1 MISVGASSHSLTSS
15 PASCKSKVR
24 ANKRR
29 TNGCG
34 CPPQTVRIDPRRT
47 PRLAIPP
54 RAGIRPHR
62 RCGNRFGHRRTA
74 ARMPHRNRR
83 ARLLRPHQSA
93 ALRAGRRHRAP
104 GSLRAGGCR
113 GCLLP
118 PRRRRGRRA
127 TGAPALGALRA
138 QRRTRPQSGRPS
150 HPGRRLRT
158 GRHGSGRYRPAHRE
172 AHFARFLVPPAPRR
186 GTHTHHPGLSR
197 PPIQRQDLRLAGDRV
212 RPPRDNLVRR
222 AFRLP
227 PAARLRGARPIH
239 STEEAVFAC
248 LHGHGNLTALAF
260 EFSPTVEATGV
271 PNEPPPGPPSGLET
285 VTFDVAGLD
294 RLFGLPQDVAAAI
307 ARRAREVG
315 VKANLAL
322 AGNPDAAI
330 CAARGFPGVSLIP
343 HGDEGKFLATL
354 PLALLSPAPQML
366 ETLERWGIR
375 RFREMA
381 ALPPLSIA
389 ERLGPEGLR
398 LRGLA
403 RGEGDRKL
411 LPLAEA
417 LHFEDEIELDYPVE
431 LLEPLAFL
439 LARLINGLSTRLA
452 TRGLATDE
460 LRLRLK
466 LETGGTHER
475 CLRLPVPSLDTKAF
489 LKLLQLD
496 LEANPPAAPIVH
508 LWMGVNPVKP
518 QAAQHGLLVPVAPEP
533 VKLELTLARIQ
544 AFVGEGRVGTPELLD
559 PPRPDEG
566 LNARQR

>member
-1 MISVGASSHSLTSS
+1 M
-15 PASCKSKVR
+15 
-24 ANKRR
+24 
-29 TNGCG
+29 
-34 CPPQTVRIDPRRT
+34 
-47 PRLAIPP
+47 
-54 RAGIRPHR
+54 
-62 RCGNRFGHRRTA
+62 
-74 ARMPHRNRR
+74 
-83 ARLLRPHQSA
+83 
-93 ALRAGRRHRAP
+93 
-104 GSLRAGGCR
+104 
-113 GCLLP
+113 
-118 PRRRRGRRA
+118 
-127 TGAPALGALRA
+127 
-138 QRRTRPQSGRPS
+138 
-150 HPGRRLRT
+150 
-158 GRHGSGRYRPAHRE
+158 
-172 AHFARFLVPPAPRR
+172 
-186 GTHTHHPGLSR
+186 
-197 PPIQRQDLRLAGDRV
+197 
-212 RPPRDNLVRR
+212 
-222 AFRLP
+222 
-227 PAARLRGARPIH
+227 
-239 STEEAVFAC
+239 FAC
-248 LHGHGNLTALAF
+248 LHGPGNLTALAM

-271 PNEPPPGPPSGLET
+271 LNGSDT
-285 VTFDVAGLD
+285 VTFDVSGLD

-307 ARRAREVG
+307 ARRARECG

-375 RFREMA
+375 RFHEMA
-381 ALPPLSIA
+381 ALPPL
-389 ERLGPEGLR
+389 
-398 LRGLA
+398 
-403 RGEGDRKL
+403 
-411 LPLAEA
+411 AEA
-417 LHFEDEIELDYPVE
+417 LNFEDEIELDYPVE

-466 LETGGTHER
+466 LETGGTHQR

-518 QAAQHGLLVPVAPEP
+518 QAAQSGLFVPVAPEP

-559 PPRPDEG
+559 THRPDAFRIHSWGRSPASPLQRAPATRLALRLFRPRRAARVAIASSQPSFVMADGVRGKVLDLAGPWRTSGDWWTADPWQRDEWDIALSDGALYRIYCEPAGWFVEG
-566 LNARQR
+566 SYD

>member
-1 MISVGASSHSLTSS
+1 M
-15 PASCKSKVR
+15 
-24 ANKRR
+24 
-29 TNGCG
+29 
-34 CPPQTVRIDPRRT
+34 
-47 PRLAIPP
+47 
-54 RAGIRPHR
+54 
-62 RCGNRFGHRRTA
+62 
-74 ARMPHRNRR
+74 
-83 ARLLRPHQSA
+83 
-93 ALRAGRRHRAP
+93 
-104 GSLRAGGCR
+104 
-113 GCLLP
+113 
-118 PRRRRGRRA
+118 
-127 TGAPALGALRA
+127 
-138 QRRTRPQSGRPS
+138 
-150 HPGRRLRT
+150 
-158 GRHGSGRYRPAHRE
+158 
-172 AHFARFLVPPAPRR
+172 
-186 GTHTHHPGLSR
+186 
-197 PPIQRQDLRLAGDRV
+197 
-212 RPPRDNLVRR
+212 
-222 AFRLP
+222 
-227 PAARLRGARPIH
+227 
-239 STEEAVFAC
+239 FAC

-271 PNEPPPGPPSGLET
+271 PNEPPSGLET

-375 RFREMA
+375 RFHEMA
-381 ALPPLSIA
+381 ALPPLGIA

-398 LRGLA
+398 LRELA

-417 LHFEDEIELDYPVE
+417 LHFEDEIEMDYPVE

-518 QAAQHGLLVPVAPEP
+518 QAAQNGLFVPVAPEP

-559 PPRPDEG
+559 THRPDAFRIQKGAGAPGALGKPRLKNASVPFMALRLFRPRRAARVAIASSQPSFVMAEG
-566 LNARQR
+566 VRGKVLDLAGPWHTSGDWWTADAWQRDEWDIALSDGALYRIYCEPRGWFVEGSYD

>member
-1 MISVGASSHSLTSS
+1 
-15 PASCKSKVR
+15 
-24 ANKRR
+24 
-29 TNGCG
+29 
-34 CPPQTVRIDPRRT
+34 
-47 PRLAIPP
+47 
-54 RAGIRPHR
+54 
-62 RCGNRFGHRRTA
+62 
-74 ARMPHRNRR
+74 
-83 ARLLRPHQSA
+83 
-93 ALRAGRRHRAP
+93 
-104 GSLRAGGCR
+104 
-113 GCLLP
+113 
-118 PRRRRGRRA
+118 
-127 TGAPALGALRA
+127 
-138 QRRTRPQSGRPS
+138 
-150 HPGRRLRT
+150 
-158 GRHGSGRYRPAHRE
+158 
-172 AHFARFLVPPAPRR
+172 
-186 GTHTHHPGLSR
+186 
-197 PPIQRQDLRLAGDRV
+197 
-212 RPPRDNLVRR
+212 
-222 AFRLP
+222 
-227 PAARLRGARPIH
+227 
-239 STEEAVFAC
+239 
-248 LHGHGNLTALAF
+248 
-260 EFSPTVEATGV
+260 
-271 PNEPPPGPPSGLET
+271 

-375 RFREMA
+375 RFHEMA
-381 ALPPLSIA
+381 ALPPLGIA

-398 LRGLA
+398 LRELA

-417 LHFEDEIELDYPVE
+417 LDFEDEIELDYPVE

-518 QAAQHGLLVPVAPEP
+518 QAAQNGLFVPVAPEP

-559 PPRPDEG
+559 THRPDAFRIHSWGRSTASPLGRAPAARLALRIFRPRRAARVAITSSQPSFVMAEG
-566 LNARQR
+566 VRGKVLDLAGPWRTSGDWWTLDAWQRDEWDIALSDGALYRIYCEPRGWFVEGSYD